1 MDAKEMKAT
10 LKLARDAIRAQEYK
24 ETLKHCKVC
33 VSPSC
38 VDTCSC

>member
-24 ETLKHCKVC
+24 ETLKHCKVRFY
-33 VSPSC
+33 PSSAEMC
-38 VDTCSC
+38 NC